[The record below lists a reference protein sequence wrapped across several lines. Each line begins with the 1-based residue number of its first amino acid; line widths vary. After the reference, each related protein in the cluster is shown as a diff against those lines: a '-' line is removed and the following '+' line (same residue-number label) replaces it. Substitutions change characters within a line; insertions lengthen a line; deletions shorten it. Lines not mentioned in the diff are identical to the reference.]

1 VTVREHG
8 DRVLSLTVIT
18 RPIATLV
25 HNRIFAREYMLP
37 LVIVNP
43 KSASGATR
51 DNWSSIA
58 SDLRTHFGPFQVAF
72 TKGPGDGIDLAR
84 RLAQEGRRFII
95 ACGGDGTINEIAN
108 GILTSDTDCEL
119 GIFPS
124 GTGGD
129 FRRTIGMP
137 SERRE
142 AARALREGT
151 TRSIDVGKV
160 TYSNHDGG
168 EESRYFLNVSSF
180 GLAASIIGRVKGS
193 TSLNWLP
200 VDSVRGRASFALS
213 TLQEVVALGSTQ
225 VRVKIDDDEER
236 PLTTVN
242 FCVANARY
250 FGGGMMI
257 APEAKIADGFL
268 DVINIGDIKTAK
280 IILRAYTLYRGTH
293 LELPEVKDRLA
304 RRIAARPFY
313 GEDVHIEVDG
323 ELLGRLPAV
332 YEVVPGALKVRV
344 PPVK

>member
-1 VTVREHG
+1 
-8 DRVLSLTVIT
+8 
-18 RPIATLV
+18 
-25 HNRIFAREYMLP
+25 MLP
-37 LVIVNP
+37 LIIVNP

-51 DNWSSIA
+51 ENWSSIA

-72 TKGPGDGIDLAR
+72 TKGPGDGIELAR
-84 RLAQEGRRFII
+84 RSAQEGRKLII

-129 FRRTIGMP
+129 FRRTLNIP

-151 TRSIDVGKV
+151 TRAIDVGRI
-160 TYSNHDGG
+160 TYKDHDG
-168 EESRYFLNVSSF
+168 ETMSRYFLNVSSF

-193 TSLNWLP
+193 TSLDWLP

-213 TLQEVVALGSTQ
+213 TLQEVVGLGTTN
-225 VRVKIDDDEER
+225 VRVRIDDDEER

-280 IILRAYTLYRGTH
+280 ILLRAYTLYRGTH
-293 LELPEVKDRLA
+293 LTLTEVKDRRA
-304 RRIAARPFY
+304 KRIEARPLHD
-313 GEDVHIEVDG
+313 GEEIHIEVDG

-332 YEVVPGALKVRV
+332 YEVVPGALQVRV